1 MSEQPL
7 PSSSLAEQSQ
17 AEMLATGLQ
26 QMGISADQGRQ
37 RQLLAY
43 LALLQRWNEAYNLTA
58 VTDPVA
64 MVARHLLDSLSI
76 LPALEGRIFLDAGTG
91 AGLPGVPLAIARPDC
106 RFVLL
111 DSNGKKVRFL
121 RQVRRELKLDNIEPV
136 QGRLE
141 SYRMDPPPDALLTRA
156 LAPLERLV
164 AWSAHWLD
172 LGIPLLAMKSDRA
185 ESEIRDVP
193 EPYNVR
199 LEELRVPG
207 LCARRCLAIV
217 EKR

>member
-1 MSEQPL
+1 
-7 PSSSLAEQSQ
+7 
-17 AEMLATGLQ
+17 
-26 QMGISADQGRQ
+26 MGILIEPARQ
-37 RQLLAY
+37 DAMLAY
-43 LALLQRWNEAYNLTA
+43 LALLRRWNEAYNLTA
-58 VTDPVA
+58 ITEPGA

-76 LPALEGRIFLDAGTG
+76 LPVLQGHLFLDAGTG

-141 SYRMDPPPDALLTRA
+141 SYRMSPPPDALLTRA
-156 LAPLERLV
+156 LAPLERLI

-172 LGIPLLAMKSDRA
+172 QGIPLLAMKSDRA
-185 ESEIRDVP
+185 ESEIQDVP

-199 LEELRVPG
+199 LDELRVPG